1 MRSVLI
7 CQHDSL
13 LVREIMPRWL
23 ASFTDLAGV
32 LVIREPRG
40 HRLSKVKRS
49 LRQQGL
55 WGTIDLLA
63 YRLFHRLRHGVGD
76 RQQEA
81 RIQQTHGAIY
91 PPVPYQVPLLEVSSP
106 NNSAAQAFIRSCQ
119 PEIMLACCKH
129 ILKPAIF
136 EQASQGTYVM
146 HPGICPEYRNAHGCF
161 WALVNGDMAR
171 VGMTLLKIDRG
182 IDTGPVY
189 GYFSAPYDVR
199 QSAPCPA
206 SSGADRSRNHRA
218 DFHRRTLFRRLGAT
232 DAVELLEVET
242 CRKAAETTRLV
253 PADSRHSGGATG
265 PSYSRRSTTIASS
278 DHAVS
283 PQPLASPPRPPG
295 PPTSNLCP
303 RRARANG
310 LRMSPF
316 SPKKDADSLNKNA
329 TPIGRPASGPAIG
342 FWHAALAD
350 PAG

>member
-40 HRLSKVKRS
+40 HRLAKVKRS

-63 YRLFHRLRHGVGD
+63 YRLFHRLRHGAGD

-81 RIQQTHGAIY
+81 RIRETHGAIY
-91 PPVPYQVPLLEVSSP
+91 PSVPYQVPMLEVSSP
-106 NNSAAQAFIRSCQ
+106 NSTEAQAFIQSCQ

-161 WALVNGDMAR
+161 WALVNGDMER

-189 GYFSAPYDVR
+189 GYFSAPFDEVQESHLAIQRRMTYSNLHRVQRVLEQINAGVAEPISTAGHSSAVWGQPTLSSYWKWKRAAKLR
-199 QSAPCPA
+199 QEHALPRPSTDILEEPLAPTAPEVPQ
-206 SSGADRSRNHRA
+206 RSR
-218 DFHRRTLFRRLGAT
+218 
-232 DAVELLEVET
+232 
-242 CRKAAETTRLV
+242 
-253 PADSRHSGGATG
+253 
-265 PSYSRRSTTIASS
+265 
-278 DHAVS
+278 
-283 PQPLASPPRPPG
+283 PRIM
-295 PPTSNLCP
+295 
-303 RRARANG
+303 R
-310 LRMSPF
+310 
-316 SPKKDADSLNKNA
+316 
-329 TPIGRPASGPAIG
+329 
-342 FWHAALAD
+342 
-350 PAG
+350 

>member
-7 CQHDSL
+7 CQHDSP

-40 HRLSKVKRS
+40 HRLAKVKRS
-49 LRQQGL
+49 LRLQGL

-63 YRLFHRLRHGVGD
+63 YRLFHRMRHGAGD

-81 RIQQTHGAIY
+81 QIRETNGAIY
-91 PPVPYQVPLLEVSSP
+91 PPVPYHVPLLEVSSP
-106 NNSAAQAFIRSCQ
+106 NCPAAQAFIQSCQ

-161 WALVNGDMAR
+161 WALVNGDMER

-189 GYFSAPYDVR
+189 GYFSAPYDEVQESHLAIQR
-199 QSAPCPA
+199 RMTYDNLHRVQRVLEQIQAGVAKPISTTGRSSAVWGQPTL
-206 SSGADRSRNHRA
+206 SSYWKWKRSA
-218 DFHRRTLFRRLGAT
+218 KYRLAHPV
-232 DAVELLEVET
+232 ALPESLEMIE
-242 CRKAAETTRLV
+242 ALV
-253 PADSRHSGGATG
+253 PETPVPDQHSS
-265 PSYSRRSTTIASS
+265 P
-278 DHAVS
+278 AV
-283 PQPLASPPRPPG
+283 PAQPVQELAQR
-295 PPTSNLCP
+295 
-303 RRARANG
+303 
-310 LRMSPF
+310 
-316 SPKKDADSLNKNA
+316 
-329 TPIGRPASGPAIG
+329 
-342 FWHAALAD
+342 
-350 PAG
+350 